1 MSENN
6 PSTPRQLKNILIN
19 PKFQFKLMSYFVG
32 LFFLTTICLYSTT
45 FLFFWKLKQKAL
57 DVGIPDGHV
66 FYRFLINQKNDLDN
80 LFIGLAILNF
90 FLLLGVGFL
99 LSHRIAGPIFKL
111 KNQLSKIETDSR
123 DFKLRESDFFR
134 ELEPLVK
141 NLKDKIK

>member
-111 KNQLSKIETDSR
+111 KNQLSKIETDSS
-123 DFKLRESDFFR
+123 DFKLRESDFFQ

>member
-19 PKFQFKLMSYFVG
+19 PRFQLKLMSYFVG

-45 FLFFWKLKQKAL
+45 FLFFWKLKQKAF
-57 DVGIPDGHV
+57 DVGIPDGHI

-99 LSHRIAGPIFKL
+99 ISHRIAGPIFKL
-111 KNQLSKIETDSR
+111 KNQLSKIETDPG